1 MESCLSV
8 SSAPPPKKNIQE
20 PVRPNAN
27 FHKSVWGDHFLKYA
41 SNPEQINDGVDKQHK
56 QLKEELRKK
65 LVVNVNIE
73 RAEEQLKLI
82 DAIQRLGV
90 AYHFRTEIASVL
102 NNQLELW
109 NNKVDDDDL
118 YLTSLRFRLLRQQ
131 GYNVSCAVFEKFKNI
146 DGRFNECL
154 TDDVRGLL
162 SLYESTHMRVH
173 KEDILEEALEFTV
186 AQLEQVIKSSLSDKV
201 LLSQVVHALNIPIR
215 KSLTRLEARYF
226 ISVYEQ
232 DKSCNET
239 LLKFSKLDFNI
250 LQKLHQQ
257 EVADLTLWWKNLNV
271 SEKVPYARDRL
282 VECYFW
288 ALAEYFEPQYS
299 RARKMSGKITA
310 LISLIDDTYDSY
322 GTFEELALFTDAAQ
336 RWDINAIDQLPE
348 YMRPIFR
355 ELIYLYNA
363 MEEELLN
370 DGISYRVEYAK
381 QSVIQMITAYNDE
394 AIWYH
399 NNYVP
404 TFEEYLKVA
413 LVSSGYRMLPT
424 NSFVGMGKTEVP
436 HQAFDWVSNNPL
448 MVKASTIIARLDND
462 KVGHEHEQDRGH
474 VASGVECYMK
484 QHGATKEE
492 AVVEFNKRISSAW
505 KDINQECLHPLPVP
519 MHLLER
525 VLNLVRFVTLFYK
538 NGDMYTNSNTHMKEF
553 ISSLLVES
561 IPS

>member
-20 PVRPNAN
+20 PVRPNGN
-27 FHKSVWGDHFLKYA
+27 FHKSVWGDHFVKYA
-41 SNPEQINDGVDKQHK
+41 SNSEQINDGVDKQHK

-102 NNQLELW
+102 NNQLEFW

-118 YLTSLRFRLLRQQ
+118 YMTSLRFRLLRQQ

-484 QHGATKEE
+484 QYGATKEE
-492 AVVEFNKRISSAW
+492 VVVEFNKRISSAW